1 MPRNENSL
9 IWEQFTSHQ
18 LQESTHSKENSCKDD
33 EVYDDETHE
42 CKKKV
47 EEDNDHDFDSSHRTA
62 DREKLQRDP
71 AFKQKQGKTQT
82 IYNINKCVK
91 ELSTANFD
99 DITDPDLLNSVYR
112 KLKEAK
118 ALVEPQPARG
128 QHPYPEEDPQRSW
141 QDEGGNPPHLA
152 GHYPQ

>member
-1 MPRNENSL
+1 MPRNENSI

-18 LQESTHSKENSCKDD
+18 LRESTHSKENSCKDD

-47 EEDNDHDFDSSHRTA
+47 EEDNDHDFDSPHRTA
-62 DREKLQRDP
+62 DREKVQGDP

-99 DITDPDLLNSVYR
+99 DITDPDLLNSVYL

-118 ALVEPQPARG
+118 DLVSPS
-128 QHPYPEEDPQRSW
+128 HPYDKANAEYDAMEVDDPNHW
-141 QDEGGNPPHLA
+141 QNSGGRPP
-152 GHYPQ
+152 GY